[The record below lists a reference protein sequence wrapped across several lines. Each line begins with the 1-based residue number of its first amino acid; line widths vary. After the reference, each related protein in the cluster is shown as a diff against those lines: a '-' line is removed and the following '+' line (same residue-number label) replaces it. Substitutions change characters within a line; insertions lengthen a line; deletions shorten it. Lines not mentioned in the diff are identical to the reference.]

1 MNDPQQISGFLF
13 QIQEILIIVVA
24 AATPLLIAAIG
35 EVVAERA
42 GVLNL
47 GLEGMMIVGAATG
60 FAAAYMADSTIVGVI
75 AGILAGCALAGI
87 FAFLTLGLATNQ
99 VAAGL
104 AMTIFGRGV
113 ANLIG
118 ANFVGLK
125 RASAPHLYIPGL
137 TDLPLV
143 GKLIF
148 GQDYFV
154 YFAVAL
160 TGIVSYWLTR
170 TRGGLTLRAV
180 GENHTSGHS
189 LGIPVRG
196 IRLMAVLFGG
206 ACAGL
211 AGSYLTLVSTP
222 YWSPDMTAGKG
233 WIALALVVFASWRPW
248 RALGGAL
255 LFGGVR
261 VLALVLQGF
270 GVSIPAQLL
279 NSLPYLTTI
288 AVLVFLSVRDRRGA
302 IAPASL
308 GVAFI
313 PDR

>member
-1 MNDPQQISGFLF
+1 MTFDPQQI
-13 QIQEILIIVVA
+13 QDILVIVIT

-60 FAAAYMADSTIVGVI
+60 FAGAYLASSTIVGVI
-75 AGILAGCALAGI
+75 AGILAGCVMAAI

-118 ANFVGLK
+118 AGFVGLK
-125 RASAPHLYIPGL
+125 REAAPHLYIPGL
-137 TDLPLV
+137 SDLPLV

-154 YFAVAL
+154 YFAVLL
-160 TGIVSYWLTR
+160 TGAVSYWLTR
-170 TRGGLTLRAV
+170 TRSGLTLRAV

-189 LGIPVRG
+189 LGVPVRS

-206 ACAGL
+206 GCAGL
-211 AGSYLTLVSTP
+211 AGSYLSLSYTP
-222 YWSPDMTAGKG
+222 FWSPDMTAGRG

-255 LFGGVR
+255 LFGGVA
-261 VLALVLQGF
+261 VLALAFQGL
-270 GVSIPAQLL
+270 GVPIPAQLL

-288 AVLVFLSVRDRRGA
+288 AVLIFLSVRDRRGA

>member
-1 MNDPQQISGFLF
+1 VTFDPQQI
-13 QIQEILIIVVA
+13 QDILVIVVT

-60 FAAAYMADSTIVGVI
+60 FAAAFLADSTLVGV
-75 AGILAGCALAGI
+75 LAAIMGGVVMACV

-118 ANFVGLK
+118 AGFVGQK
-125 RASAPHLYIPGL
+125 RTAAPHLHIPGVS
-137 TDLPLV
+137 DLPIV

-154 YFAVAL
+154 YFAVLL
-160 TGIVSYWLTR
+160 TGVVAYWLMRTR
-170 TRGGLTLRAV
+170 TGLTLRAV

-189 LGIPVRG
+189 LGVPVRAV
-196 IRLMAVLFGG
+196 RLMAVLFGG
-206 ACAGL
+206 GCAGL
-211 AGSYLTLVSTP
+211 AGGYLSLSYTP
-222 YWSPDMTAGKG
+222 FWSPDMTAGRG

-255 LFGGVR
+255 LFGGVA
-261 VLALVLQGF
+261 VLALAFQGL
-270 GVSIPAQLL
+270 GVPIPAQLL

-288 AVLVFLSVRDRRGA
+288 LVLVFLSMRDARGA
-302 IAPASL
+302 TAPASL